1 MSQIKILIVEDES
14 IVAMDIKHRA
24 EVLGYHVT
32 NHSFREEALENV
44 AKTPDLV
51 LMDIV
56 LKGEMDGIEAAQKIR
71 DSYDIPVVYL
81 TAYSDERTLKRAKI
95 TQPFGYIIKPFD
107 DRELHSAV
115 EVALYKHQ
123 MESKLKE
130 SEKWL
135 STTLESIGDAVIATD
150 KQGKIKFM
158 NPVACEITGWNH
170 DDAIG
175 RPLSEIFRVINEDN
189 SSIVD
194 DPLLKWLKIVLWINH
209 KSA

>member
-32 NHSFREEALENV
+32 AIIPSGEEALENV
-44 AKTPDLV
+44 AQNKPDLV

-130 SEKWL
+130 SEDVYKRQDT
-135 STTLESIGDAVIATD
+135 SFPNTI
-150 KQGKIKFM
+150 
-158 NPVACEITGWNH
+158 
-170 DDAIG
+170 
-175 RPLSEIFRVINEDN
+175 
-189 SSIVD
+189 
-194 DPLLKWLKIVLWINH
+194 
-209 KSA
+209 